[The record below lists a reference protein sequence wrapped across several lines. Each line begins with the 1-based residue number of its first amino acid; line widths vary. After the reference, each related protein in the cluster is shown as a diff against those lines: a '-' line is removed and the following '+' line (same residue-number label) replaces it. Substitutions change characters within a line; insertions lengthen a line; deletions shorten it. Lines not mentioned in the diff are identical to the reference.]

1 MTCPQDN
8 WFLWTIGFV
17 TEVRIESEPHINY
30 WADAFPLFY
39 ELLNACAN
47 IGAKREFEVL
57 VGEEIVLEGAA
68 TVGGFFE
75 VKLSHYSGRIFLSKR
90 LRYADAFLFFV
101 LKTGEMASSLERID
115 VDLEHIFSKFPIG
128 IYRRGIG

>member
-1 MTCPQDN
+1 VSTIDN
-8 WFLWTIGFV
+8 WRLWTIGFV
-17 TEVRIESEPHINY
+17 TEVRIESEPQINY
-30 WADAFPLFY
+30 RVDAFPLFY
-39 ELLNACAN
+39 ELLNACGN

-68 TVGGFFE
+68 ADDRFFE
-75 VKLSHYSGRIFLSKR
+75 VKVSHYRGQILLSKR
-90 LRYADAFLFFV
+90 LRSADALLFLV

-115 VDLEHIFSKFPIG
+115 VDLEHFFSKFPIG